1 MLKSK
6 KSDCATNRAK
16 RGIRSMQRPFYHY
29 LMTERDP
36 HKRDVVTLF
45 ANAVY
50 LDDSFPKQS
59 EDYHEISHYLELN
72 GTYLEEMTTFDKA
85 WEIYLDKDN

>member
-1 MLKSK
+1 MLKKK
-6 KSDCATNRAK
+6 KSVLITSRIK
-16 RGIRSMQRPFYHY
+16 KGIKLMQRPFYHY

-36 HKRDVVTLF
+36 YKKDAVTLF

-50 LDDSFPKQS
+50 LDNSFPKQS
-59 EDYHEISHYLELN
+59 EDYHKISHYLELN

>member
-1 MLKSK
+1 MLKKK
-6 KSDCATNRAK
+6 KSVCIISK
-16 RGIRSMQRPFYHY
+16 VKKGISLMQRPFYHY

-36 HKRDVVTLF
+36 HKKDAVTLF

-59 EDYHEISHYLELN
+59 EDYHEVSLYLELN
-72 GTYLEEMTTFDKA
+72 GTYLEEMTTFDTA